1 MGREER
7 LDVGRGQSSLGW
19 ALLLFFLELGL
30 SSYTARMHRQRFLLP
45 SLAFILVVTG
55 RLAFAGTDAA
65 NQVAEPAAT
74 KPAGEPEPA
83 KPTEAAQ
90 PTPHAPKAVQVDA
103 AKPTPKLACPSCAGS
118 LPPVYVADWA
128 RLAALTQS
136 DSQIFTEVDGFAQR
150 HDVVRNITVAGVVL
164 GGIATMVGGF
174 HAVSA
179 DEWTKFDKWSVA
191 GGLSLTAVSLFI
203 AWAMEPDR
211 DDFYTL
217 INQWNLR
224 HPQQVL
230 AP

>member
-1 MGREER
+1 
-7 LDVGRGQSSLGW
+7 
-19 ALLLFFLELGL
+19 
-30 SSYTARMHRQRFLLP
+30 MHRHSFFAVR
-45 SLAFILVVTG
+45 LASMIAMTIALTG
-55 RLAFAGTDAA
+55 GLAFAD
-65 NQVAEPAAT
+65 AEPGKAAPEAAAS
-74 KPAGEPEPA
+74 KPAVEPE
-83 KPTEAAQ
+83 
-90 PTPHAPKAVQVDA
+90 A
-103 AKPTPKLACPSCAGS
+103 AKPAPETAKPAPTEVAKPAAKLVCPACPAS
-118 LPPVYVADWA
+118 LSPVYVADWA

-136 DSQIFTEVDGFAQR
+136 DSQIFPEVEGFAQR

-179 DEWTKFDKWSVA
+179 DEWTRFDQSSVA
-191 GGLSLTAVSLFI
+191 GGLALTAVSLFI

>member
-1 MGREER
+1 MYR
-7 LDVGRGQSSLGW
+7 
-19 ALLLFFLELGL
+19 
-30 SSYTARMHRQRFLLP
+30 HRFLFP
-45 SLAFILVVTG
+45 TLAFIVVMTG
-55 RLAFAGTDAA
+55 RLAFAGTDVA
-65 NQVAEPAAT
+65 NPVSEPAAT
-74 KPAGEPEPA
+74 KAAAEPETAKPA
-83 KPTEAAQ
+83 TETAKPEPTEAVK
-90 PTPHAPKAVQVDA
+90 PTAKSAPKL
-103 AKPTPKLACPSCAGS
+103 TCPSCAAS

-136 DSQIFTEVDGFAQR
+136 DSQIFGEVDGFAGR
-150 HDVVRNITVAGVVL
+150 HDLVRNITVAGVVL

>member
-1 MGREER
+1 MHRHR
-7 LDVGRGQSSLGW
+7 
-19 ALLLFFLELGL
+19 FL
-30 SSYTARMHRQRFLLP
+30 SST
-45 SLAFILVVTG
+45 LAFLVVLTG

-65 NQVAEPAAT
+65 NPVSEPTAKTAAEP
-74 KPAGEPEPA
+74 E
-83 KPTEAAQ
+83 
-90 PTPHAPKAVQVDA
+90 A
-103 AKPTPKLACPSCAGS
+103 AKPIPPEAAKPAAKPAPKLACPSCPAS

-136 DSQIFTEVDGFAQR
+136 DSQIFGEVDSFAGR

-164 GGIATMVGGF
+164 GGIAAVIGGF

-191 GGLSLTAVSLFI
+191 GGLSLTAVSAFL

>member
-1 MGREER
+1 
-7 LDVGRGQSSLGW
+7 
-19 ALLLFFLELGL
+19 
-30 SSYTARMHRQRFLLP
+30 MHRHRFLSP
-45 SLAFILVVTG
+45 SLALFVVMTG
-55 RLAFAGTDAA
+55 RLAFADAETASPTSEPTASRPAAEPQTAKPGTDAD
-65 NQVAEPAAT
+65 
-74 KPAGEPEPA
+74 KPAPVEA
-83 KPTEAAQ
+83 VKP
-90 PTPHAPKAVQVDA
+90 A
-103 AKPTPKLACPSCAGS
+103 AKPAPKLACPSCPQA

-136 DSQIFTEVDGFAQR
+136 DSQIFGEVDGFAGR

-191 GGLSLTAVSLFI
+191 GGLSLTAVSLFL

>member
-1 MGREER
+1 
-7 LDVGRGQSSLGW
+7 
-19 ALLLFFLELGL
+19 
-30 SSYTARMHRQRFLLP
+30 MHRHRFFSP
-45 SLAFILVVTG
+45 TLAFIVVMTG
-55 RLAFAGTDAA
+55 RLAFADAEAA
-65 NQVAEPAAT
+65 NPTSPPTVT
-74 KPAGEPEPA
+74 KPAVEPE
-83 KPTEAAQ
+83 
-90 PTPHAPKAVQVDA
+90 A
-103 AKPTPKLACPSCAGS
+103 AKPAPEADKPAPAEAAKPAAKTLPKLTCPSCPAS

-150 HDVVRNITVAGVVL
+150 HDVVRNITVAGVML
-164 GGIATMVGGF
+164 GGIAAMVGGF

-191 GGLSLTAVSLFI
+191 GGLGLTAVSLFI

>member
-1 MGREER
+1 
-7 LDVGRGQSSLGW
+7 
-19 ALLLFFLELGL
+19 
-30 SSYTARMHRQRFLLP
+30 MHRHRLLSP
-45 SLAFILVVTG
+45 SLAFLVVMTG
-55 RLAFAGTDAA
+55 RLAFADAETA
-65 NQVAEPAAT
+65 SPTPEPAASRPAAEPEAT
-74 KPAGEPEPA
+74 KPVA
-83 KPTEAAQ
+83 K
-90 PTPHAPKAVQVDA
+90 V
-103 AKPTPKLACPSCAGS
+103 TPKLACPSCPQA

-136 DSQIFTEVDGFAQR
+136 DSQIFGEVDSFAGR

-191 GGLSLTAVSLFI
+191 GGLSVTAVSLFI

>member
-1 MGREER
+1 
-7 LDVGRGQSSLGW
+7 
-19 ALLLFFLELGL
+19 
-30 SSYTARMHRQRFLLP
+30 MHRQRFLLP

-65 NQVAEPAAT
+65 NQIPEPAAT
-74 KPAGEPEPA
+74 KPAAEPEPA
-83 KPTEAAQ
+83 KPAEAAK
-90 PTPHAPKAVQVDA
+90 PMAAAPKAVQADATKPA
-103 AKPTPKLACPSCAGS
+103 AKPAAKLASSSCAQS

-136 DSQIFTEVDGFAQR
+136 DSQIFAEVDGFAQR

-179 DEWTKFDKWSVA
+179 DEWTKFDRWSVA